1 MSGVAAKRW
10 HCRMSTRR
18 RRSGQTWSTNCR
30 RRSSCAGRATAD
42 ERGQGGGVGAHE
54 CGEGVSAEVSNA
66 RVVVAIVAHI
76 ARLAARHHVVV
87 AAVTRRHAK
96 GLVFGRRVAAAL
108 FTVAALLLAAPE
120 EVVRGAVA
128 LVIDRVIEFAPV
140 PSGGADPVVGVGV
153 LVEHAV
159 EGCKRGRA
167 VRWQRSGQ
175 RTVAAVAGL
184 TRGWQGWGGD
194 TRELLRRTG
203 EGG

>member
-1 MSGVAAKRW
+1 M
-10 HCRMSTRR
+10 
-18 RRSGQTWSTNCR
+18 
-30 RRSSCAGRATAD
+30 
-42 ERGQGGGVGAHE
+42 GAHE
-54 CGEGVSAEVSNA
+54 CGEGVSAKVSNA

-87 AAVTRRHAK
+87 AAVARRHAK
-96 GLVFGRRVAAAL
+96 GLVFGRGVAAAL

-128 LVIDRVIEFAPV
+128 LVIDRIIEFAPAH
-140 PSGGADPVVGVGV
+140 SGADVGVGV